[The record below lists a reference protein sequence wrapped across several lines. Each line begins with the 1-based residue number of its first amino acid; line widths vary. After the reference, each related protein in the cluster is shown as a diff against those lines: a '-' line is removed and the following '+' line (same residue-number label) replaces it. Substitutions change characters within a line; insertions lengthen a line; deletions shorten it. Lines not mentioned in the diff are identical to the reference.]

1 MDKQGYSSP
10 IAREFAQEMAR
21 RNRIERIVGLAPVAI
36 LAFLVIVL
44 SLVADGFFSLYN
56 MQSVL
61 SQLSIPLVMSM
72 GLTFVI
78 LLGGTDLSGEGLG
91 GFVGSIVVLMVLN
104 TRTNLDWGLWA
115 AVIGVAAGLMV
126 GTISGFIHV
135 YGKMPSF
142 IVTYAMASVMA
153 GFAVLSYRGQPA
165 MSKYEFFITLARG
178 RFLGIPYL
186 TWTALVIFA
195 ISYVLQEHTRFGSYV
210 FAIGDNER
218 VAKNTGININRI
230 KILVFAWSGLCI
242 GVAGVLGAIRIGRG
256 EVVIGTG
263 TVFPAITAVVV
274 GGTPLTGGKGGVV
287 HSLIG
292 ALIVTVINNGLI
304 LLGVNT
310 YYQAAIQG
318 IIIITAVALSVRRGR
333 KVVTK

>member
-1 MDKQGYSSP
+1 MDKLGYSSP
-10 IAREFAQEMAR
+10 IAREFAQEMVR
-21 RNRIERIVGLAPVAI
+21 RNKLERIVGLAPVAI
-36 LAFLVIVL
+36 LAFLIIVL
-44 SLVADGFFSLYN
+44 SIEAEGFFTLYN

-115 AVIGVAAGLMV
+115 VVIGIAAGLIV

-142 IVTYAMASVMA
+142 IVTYAMSSVMA

-178 RFLGIPYL
+178 RF
-186 TWTALVIFA
+186 
-195 ISYVLQEHTRFGSYV
+195 
-210 FAIGDNER
+210 
-218 VAKNTGININRI
+218 
-230 KILVFAWSGLCI
+230 
-242 GVAGVLGAIRIGRG
+242 
-256 EVVIGTG
+256 
-263 TVFPAITAVVV
+263 
-274 GGTPLTGGKGGVV
+274 
-287 HSLIG
+287 
-292 ALIVTVINNGLI
+292 
-304 LLGVNT
+304 
-310 YYQAAIQG
+310 
-318 IIIITAVALSVRRGR
+318 
-333 KVVTK
+333 